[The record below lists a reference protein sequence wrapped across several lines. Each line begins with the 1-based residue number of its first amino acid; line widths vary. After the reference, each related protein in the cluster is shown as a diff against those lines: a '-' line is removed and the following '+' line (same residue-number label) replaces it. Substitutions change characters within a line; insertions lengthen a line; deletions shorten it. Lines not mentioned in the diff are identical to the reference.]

1 MLLRGMHDTGCDEI
15 YIIVTDLK
23 KQEMDD
29 VTEYFK
35 MVSPY
40 CFGRRCKPSI
50 ENQIQYARSYMH
62 EKSCFFYRLRLTT
75 IFER

>member
-29 VTEYFK
+29 ITEYFK

-40 CFGRRCKPSI
+40 CFGRSCKPSI
-50 ENQIQYARSYMH
+50 ETQIQYARSYA
-62 EKSCFFYRLRLTT
+62 RVNVLIAANNIL
-75 IFER
+75 ER

>member
-29 VTEYFK
+29 ITEYFK

-40 CFGRRCKPSI
+40 CFGRSCKPSI
-50 ENQIQYARSYMH
+50 EQQIQYERSYTA
-62 EKSCFFYRLRLTT
+62 KSKY
-75 IFER
+75 